1 MLSLFLK
8 NGCLLNKLF
17 LSDFSLFVLFMKT
30 KKTKQNKIFFGP
42 FSWIGFKCLEAAG
55 PHVIIYHCTKNKNY
69 RISSVNMTKLRIGHI
84 Y

>member
-30 KKTKQNKIFFGP
+30 KTKKKLKKKIFFSS
-42 FSWIGFKCLEAAG
+42 FSWIGFKCLEAVG
-55 PHVIIYHCTKNKNY
+55 PHVII
-69 RISSVNMTKLRIGHI
+69 
-84 Y
+84 